1 MQSAPSDGRYMSIT
15 DAAALSLLRVN
26 GNKTHK
32 VVSIQSLELLRL
44 QVKMIE
50 DFAKKEGVEL

>member
-1 MQSAPSDGRYMSIT
+1 MSIT